1 MELNKSI
8 LLNKAMIWGLF
19 TGIASILVASAFY
32 IAGLFLSPALGWVL
46 FLVYTGGIVM
56 SAKAYKK
63 AIAEDAPF
71 AYGKAVGLGVATLF
85 FASIIMALFY
95 YILYAFVDPQLVDQA
110 AALAEEA
117 SLQMGLSE
125 EMVEQQMVIQRK
137 LLSPMFIAVSQM
149 FNVILFGL
157 FISIIT
163 SIFLKKKPENGF
175 NAAMNEI
182 DNE

>member
-8 LLNKAMIWGLF
+8 LLNKAMVWGLF

-32 IAGLFLSPALGWVL
+32 IAGQFLSPALGWVL
-46 FLVYTGGIVM
+46 FLVYTAGIVM

-63 AIAEDAPF
+63 AVDEDAPF
-71 AYGKAVGLGVATLF
+71 TYGKAVGLGVATMF
-85 FASIIMALFY
+85 FASIIMALYY
-95 YILYAFVDPQLVDQA
+95 YILYAFVDPQLIDQT

-117 SLQMGLSE
+117 LLEAGFKE

-137 LLSPMFIAVSQM
+137 LLTPMFVAASQM
-149 FNVILFGL
+149 FNVVLYGL

>member
-1 MELNKSI
+1 
-8 LLNKAMIWGLF
+8 
-19 TGIASILVASAFY
+19 
-32 IAGLFLSPALGWVL
+32 L
-46 FLVYTGGIVM
+46 FLVYTGGIIM

-117 SLQMGLSE
+117 SLQMGLVKKWLNS
-125 EMVEQQMVIQRK
+125 RW
-137 LLSPMFIAVSQM
+137 SFSVSC
-149 FNVILFGL
+149 
-157 FISIIT
+157 
-163 SIFLKKKPENGF
+163 
-175 NAAMNEI
+175 
-182 DNE
+182 